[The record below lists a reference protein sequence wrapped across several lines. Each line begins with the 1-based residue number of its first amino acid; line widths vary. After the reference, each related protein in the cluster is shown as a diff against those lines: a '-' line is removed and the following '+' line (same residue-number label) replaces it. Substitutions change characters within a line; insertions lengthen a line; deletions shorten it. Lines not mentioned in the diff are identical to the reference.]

1 MIIDRRRSL
10 KNLLDA
16 SVRASGKQDQSFVCS
31 NAQGNLRKAHKG
43 RQLRDSRNQIDAW
56 GNFSWFIHQDEFGA
70 LPKTAKGNLFGRM
83 TTKIAPVAG
92 QRFVSPIEGFGDRI
106 AKSAGKLPRCID
118 GDARI

>member
-10 KNLLDA
+10 KDLLDA

-31 NAQGNLRKAHKG
+31 NAQGDFRKAYKG
-43 RQLRDSRNQIDAW
+43 QKLRDSGNQIDAW
-56 GNFSWFIHQDEFGA
+56 DNLGWFIHQDEFGA
-70 LPKTAKGNLFGRM
+70 LPKTAKGNFFRRM
-83 TTKIAPVAG
+83 TAEIAPVAG

-106 AKSAGKLPRCID
+106 AKSDGKLPRCID